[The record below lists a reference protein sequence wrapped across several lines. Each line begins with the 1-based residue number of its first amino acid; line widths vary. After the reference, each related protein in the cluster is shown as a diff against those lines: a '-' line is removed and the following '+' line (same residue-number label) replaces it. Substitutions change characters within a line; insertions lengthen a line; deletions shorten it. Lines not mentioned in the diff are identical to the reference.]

1 MGTDRRGF
9 DGMFRMTGLALF
21 GAAMATP
28 AIAQQPIR
36 LDTQMFVEQVTTDI
50 NGRPRRILT
59 SIDRAEPG
67 DQVIVVLQ
75 WRNEGRQSVRGQS
88 IVRPVPRDA
97 RIDLSDP
104 AMQLSID
111 GGQHWGRMDQLW
123 LPTPLGGIRR
133 AVATDI
139 THIRWTL
146 PPETAPGQTG
156 RLSYRATIR

>member
-1 MGTDRRGF
+1 
-9 DGMFRMTGLALF
+9 MFRMMGLAF
-21 GAAMATP
+21 AGAAMA
-28 AIAQQPIR
+28 AQASAQPPIR
-36 LDTQMFVEQVTTDI
+36 FDTQMFVERVTTDI

-59 SIDRAEPG
+59 STDRTGPG
-67 DQVIVVLQ
+67 DQVIVVVQ
-75 WRNEGRQSVRGQS
+75 WRNEGRQWARGQS
-88 IVRPVPRDA
+88 IVRPVPRDVQ
-97 RIDLSDP
+97 IDFSDP

-133 AVATDI
+133 AVAADI

-146 PPETAPGQTG
+146 PEEAAPGQTG